1 MGRGARAVGAIVA
14 CAPNLAG
21 FARSSGTIG
30 RVDTIV
36 VRVAQVTFRPILAL
50 VGRATELAGVGVA
63 IGVAPA
69 RVALFTSL
77 AAFGTTLRSL
87 CETVVVA
94 CAGIASRP
102 IAALEIG

>member
-1 MGRGARAVGAIVA
+1 MGGGSCAVGAVVA
-14 CAPNLAG
+14 CAAGLAS

-30 RVDTIV
+30 RGDTII
-36 VRVAQVTFRPILAL
+36 VRVAQVAFRTVLAL
-50 VGRATELAGVGVA
+50 VGWSAELARVGVA

-69 RVALFTSL
+69 GVALFTSL

-87 CETVVVA
+87 REAVVVA